1 MEVVLNRAEARIKKV
16 LGKIKDNA
24 LHEEVDTV
32 FSIARTE
39 SRMAIQSQKKQLP
52 HVPVTSLNPQDVS
65 NIFGINEGGEYNPW
79 KFTQDELRAVPDNL
93 SKLALV
99 PEFLT
104 SSGTNTMLH
113 HARKEVQQNDVS
125 IYGIATDSFTW
136 TFLYLD
142 NSGKWASGQE
152 NLIYYT
158 TPNPAYPTPTT
169 MTAIPETQTAAVLPP
184 SGATADAL
192 LQIKT
197 DHPVPSPGEGEILVK
212 IEYSGVC
219 HSDVHSIR
227 GETPMLTDVA
237 GHEGV
242 GKVVMVGSGIDE
254 QEWIGRRV
262 GIRWLYSSCLNC
274 EICAVNNT
282 ACPYQKNAGANVPGT
297 FQQYIVSP
305 AIHVTKIPSEIAPD
319 VAAPLLCAGI
329 AMYSSI
335 MKTRTRPGDWIVL
348 PGAGGGLGHMG
359 VQIAARKGLKVIAI
373 DSGEKKK
380 ELCLALGATAFF
392 DYKVDDIEK
401 EVKSLTGGLG
411 AHAVICTANSEPAYT
426 QRLTIVGNSAGT
438 AKEMDELMA
447 MAVAGDVRAHIECFE
462 LDQINDVVMRLGR
475 SEIDGRA
482 VVKIP
487 E

>member
-1 MEVVLNRAEARIKKV
+1 M
-16 LGKIKDNA
+16 
-24 LHEEVDTV
+24 T
-32 FSIARTE
+32 
-39 SRMAIQSQKKQLP
+39 
-52 HVPVTSLNPQDVS
+52 
-65 NIFGINEGGEYNPW
+65 
-79 KFTQDELRAVPDNL
+79 VPD
-93 SKLALV
+93 
-99 PEFLT
+99 
-104 SSGTNTMLH
+104 
-113 HARKEVQQNDVS
+113 
-125 IYGIATDSFTW
+125 
-136 TFLYLD
+136 
-142 NSGKWASGQE
+142 
-152 NLIYYT
+152 
-158 TPNPAYPTPTT
+158 
-169 MTAIPETQTAAVLPP
+169 TQTAAVLPP

-242 GKVVMVGSGIDE
+242 GTVVMVGNGVDE

-262 GIRWLYSSCLNC
+262 GISSCLNC

-348 PGAGGGLGHMG
+348 PGAGGGLGHMFVAPAEMG
-359 VQIAARKGLKVIAI
+359 VQIAVKKGLKVIAI

-392 DYKVDDIEK
+392 DYKIDDIEK
-401 EVKSLTGGLG
+401 EVKKLTGGLG
-411 AHAVICTANSEPAYT
+411 AHAVICTANSEPAYMQSMRLLRSLGVLVCVGIPSVPFRLPAT
-426 QRLTIVGNSAGT
+426 PFDMIVKGLTIVGNSAGT
-438 AKEMDELMA
+438 AKEMGELME
-447 MAVAGDVRAHIECFE
+447 MAVAGEVRAHIECFE